1 MDLTKTVVYRNLN
14 GRYGGTRHQ
23 LLAFDGAVLLTTDT
37 LPFDAPDSSLNPSV
51 EVTPA

>member
-23 LLAFDGAVLLTTDT
+23 LLAFDGSVLLTTDT
-37 LPFDAPDSSLNPSV
+37 LPFDAPDAGLNVSV